1 MPRRYLF
8 SDESGD
14 LTFARGPSVSRYF
27 AVATLLVDEADLGV
41 LRATMAAL
49 RDDLAFRNHGLDSY
63 FHAAQDTHEIRQVV
77 FKTLAGLNFQ
87 VDVTLLDKPKAQPKV
102 RPDQATF
109 FQYAWY
115 YHLKWLAPKVFRPG
129 DEALI
134 VAAETRHAAYP
145 QGVPISDRERN
156 DSMHQLPR
164 QADLGILAMFQRLRA
179 SGCRLLPLGGH
190 PQAGTWRHNVLRRYL
205 RKDPIRVWP
214 LVGGHHALLLSREST
229 NPRLTRPLPEP
240 RGSFVRRGRAS
251 SSYRNASY
259 LGTSAR
265 TP

>member
-134 VAAETRHAAYP
+134 VAAELGTRRTRKAFRSAIESVMTQCISYRVKRTLAFWPCSSDFALQAADYCLWA
-145 QGVPISDRERN
+145 VTRKRERG
-156 DSMHQLPR
+156 DTTYYDAISEKIR
-164 QADLGILAMFQRLRA
+164 YEYDLW
-179 SGCRLLPLGGH
+179 SV
-190 PQAGTWRHNVLRRYL
+190 GTTLY
-205 RKDPIRVWP
+205 
-214 LVGGHHALLLSREST
+214 
-229 NPRLTRPLPEP
+229 
-240 RGSFVRRGRAS
+240 
-251 SSYRNASY
+251 Y
-259 LGTSAR
+259 
-265 TP
+265 